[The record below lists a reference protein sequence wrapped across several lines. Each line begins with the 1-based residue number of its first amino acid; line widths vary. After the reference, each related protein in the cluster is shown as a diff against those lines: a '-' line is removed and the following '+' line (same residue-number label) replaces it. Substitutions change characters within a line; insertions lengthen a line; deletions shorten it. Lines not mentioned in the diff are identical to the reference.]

1 MIKQV
6 QFKLTLL
13 SDFAQAGVMRITALT
28 GLLLVGVLSNTLLAT
43 PIPANLGNGLRAL
56 IQKQSSG
63 PSVSSLLDYEKLKI
77 TDSQDR
83 VLVDIMLNGTVPLST
98 MQSRITALGNNKI
111 TISKANYHKGVIEA
125 FVPLTQAST
134 IAKMEGVSAV
144 HLVPKPVNDIG
155 IATTQGIRQHRIKEL
170 DPSINGTGI
179 TTGVLSDSYN
189 ASGGEITAEDDIST
203 GDLPGPGNPF
213 GNTEPVVVL
222 EDPLSGTDEGR
233 AMLQIV
239 HDIAPKSKLGFATA
253 NLGELDF
260 ADNIESLAG
269 LPSGSKSKP
278 DFKAD
283 VIVDDV
289 IYFDE
294 PMFQDGIVAQ
304 AADEVAAAG
313 VSYFSSAGNRPAS
326 QGYDSDFRLVPSG
339 RGATDG
345 TNIRL
350 AGVDPSLYAGGFHNF
365 ATSDGIQDIA
375 QDISITTEGTI
386 VFQWNEPFDTSPPE
400 IGALLQSG
408 SGTLTPEMPTED
420 FTFQGTAGQH
430 IAIIADADPNSGNPL
445 PDVTITLLDPNGNQ
459 IAFQDAGTNPETLF
473 IFLPVTGTYTIRI
486 GGFEGATGD
495 FIYEVHEATGS
506 QLVQTDYNL
515 LFFDKSGRFAFS
527 VSENNLATNRPLELG
542 TITLHEGETRDFQLV
557 IARANTPGPDAG
569 NHIRYVWFS
578 GGLPKE
584 YVSYNT
590 PVTYG
595 HNSANG
601 ANGVAAYPFYPPFVP
616 ESFTSPGPATIY
628 FDANNQPL
636 PQPEVRRKPDMAA
649 MDGANTTFFV
659 ADVTQD
665 ADTLPNFFGT
675 SAAAPHAAGIATLL
689 LQVAGGPHSLQPTEV
704 RSTLQES
711 AFRHDLDP
719 NSSTARA
726 RNGGDQITI
735 FARGDGTNTSAQDP
749 NFFEV
754 TYNGSS
760 SLTSLT
766 LDVSNANPTEKPH
779 QGLVFDMREVLAGG
793 FPFTLGNLSGV
804 DASAISAEFSEPAPP
819 PALEGQFQQI
829 TVSIDPGAMSSGDV
843 LRFGVDRD
851 EADAFGPNGAVG
863 GNSADLLDSGIRIP
877 EGTVAMGAAT
887 FSATLQ
893 NGTVLEGSFTNTL
906 GNGYSFLD
914 GFGFINAEAAVN
926 LVQRNH

>member
-6 QFKLTLL
+6 ESKLTLHCEL
-13 SDFAQAGVMRITALT
+13 AHNRAMRITALI
-28 GLLLVGVLSNTLLAT
+28 GLLVMGVLSSTLLAT
-43 PIPANLGNGLRAL
+43 PIPANLGNGLRTL

-77 TDSQDR
+77 TDAQGR
-83 VLVDIMLNGTVPLST
+83 VLVDIMLNGTVSLST

-111 TISKANYHKGVIEA
+111 TISKANYRKGVIEA

-155 IATTQGIRQHRIKEL
+155 VATTQGITQHRINEL

-189 ASGGEITAEDDIST
+189 ASHGPITAKQDIST

-213 GNTEPVVVL
+213 GNTEPVVVF

-239 HDIAPKSKLGFATA
+239 HDIAPKAKLGFATA
-253 NLGELDF
+253 NLGELNF

-269 LPSGSKSKP
+269 LPTGSKSRP

-345 TNIRL
+345 TNIHL
-350 AGVDPSLYAGGFHNF
+350 AGVDPNLYAGGFHNF
-365 ATSDGIQDIA
+365 ATGGRQDIA
-375 QDISITTEGTI
+375 QNVSITSEGTI
-386 VFQWNEPFDTSPPE
+386 VFQWNEPFDTSTPD

-420 FTFQGTAGQH
+420 FAFEGTAGQH
-430 IAIIADADPNSGNPL
+430 IAIIADADPGSGNPL

-473 IFLPVTGTYTIRI
+473 IFLPVTGTYIIRI

-495 FIYEVHEATGS
+495 FVYEVHEATGS

-515 LFFDKSGRFAFS
+515 LFFDTAGRFLFS

-557 IARANTPGPDAG
+557 IARANTPGSEAG
-569 NHIRYVWFS
+569 NRLRYVWFD

-584 YVSYNT
+584 YISYNT

-601 ANGVAAYPFYPPFVP
+601 ASGVAAYAFYPPFVP

-628 FDANNQPL
+628 FDANNEPL
-636 PQPEVRRKPDMAA
+636 PEPEVRRKPDMAA

-659 ADVTQD
+659 SDASQD
-665 ADTLPNFFGT
+665 QDRLPNFFGT

-689 LQVAGGPHSLQPTEV
+689 LQVAGGPQSLLPTDV

-719 NSSTARA
+719 SSSQAQARD
-726 RNGGDQITI
+726 GGDEITI
-735 FARGDGTNTSAQDP
+735 FTMGDGTNTSAQDP
-749 NFFEV
+749 NFFQV
-754 TYNGSS
+754 TYNGGS

-766 LDVSNANPTEKPH
+766 LNVSNANPTEKPH
-779 QGLVFDMREVLAGG
+779 EGLVFDMRDILAGG

-804 DASAISAEFSEPAPP
+804 DASAISAEFSDPAPP
-819 PALEGQFQQI
+819 PAVEGQFQQV
-829 TVSIDPGAMSSGDV
+829 TLSIDPGAMSSGDV
-843 LRFGVDRD
+843 LRFGIDRD
-851 EADAFGPNGAVG
+851 EADAFGPNGSVG
-863 GNSADLLDSGIRIP
+863 GNSADLLDSGVRIP
-877 EGTVAMGAAT
+877 EGTIAMGAAT
-887 FSATLQ
+887 FTATLE
-893 NGTVLEGSFTNTL
+893 NGTMLEGSFNNTL
-906 GNGYSFLD
+906 GKGYSFLD
-914 GFGFINAEAAVN
+914 GFGFINAEAAVSLLQN
-926 LVQRNH
+926 Q